1 MKHPTRLAI
10 LSLLLLCG
18 AVEAPAEVVVVVS
31 KNSPIES
38 LSRQEI
44 NNIFLGNTAALPK
57 VGKIVP
63 FDRGDEKLRS
73 EFYQDFTGRD
83 LPQIKS
89 HWAKIIFTG
98 RGYPPKTVNSIDEL
112 KDALQRNP
120 KAISYVTADKIDD
133 SLKVLSVN

>member
-1 MKHPTRLAI
+1 MEHPTRLAI

-44 NNIFLGNTAALPK
+44 NNIFLGNTATLPK

-120 KAISYVTADKIDD
+120 NAISYVTADKIDD